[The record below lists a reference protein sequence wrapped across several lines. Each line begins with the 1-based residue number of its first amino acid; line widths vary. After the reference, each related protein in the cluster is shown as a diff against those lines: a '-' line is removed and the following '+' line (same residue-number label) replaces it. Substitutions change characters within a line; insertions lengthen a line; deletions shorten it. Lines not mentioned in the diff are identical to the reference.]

1 GPKAEGTAENSGN
14 PNEVKLTYQI
24 AGNQEMNTSYDK
36 VTEFTFGIDV
46 TKQLNGKTDGIT
58 ENNRKEIQFILYS
71 GKTDAET
78 YYQLKETSKG

>member
-1 GPKAEGTAENSGN
+1 
-14 PNEVKLTYQI
+14 
-24 AGNQEMNTSYDK
+24 MNTSYDK

-78 YYQLKETSKG
+78 YYQLKETSKGSGIYKMTNVPATKDTATK